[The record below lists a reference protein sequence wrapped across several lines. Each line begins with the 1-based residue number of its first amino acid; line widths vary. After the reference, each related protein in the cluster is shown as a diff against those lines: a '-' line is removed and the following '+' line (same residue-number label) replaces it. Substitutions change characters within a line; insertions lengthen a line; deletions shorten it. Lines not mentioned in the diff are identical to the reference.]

1 MTEVQLTFLEIL
13 EPPLIA
19 VDNYA
24 AAVKSCNDVE
34 RLLRAELSL
43 EPNCLSRIAA
53 VEFAKWK
60 PTQ

>member
-1 MTEVQLTFLEIL
+1 MTETPLTFLEIL
-13 EPPLIA
+13 EPLLIA

-24 AAVKSCNDVE
+24 AAVKSRNDVE

-43 EPNCLSRIAA
+43 KNAA

-60 PTQ
+60 PRQ